1 MDACAIHK
9 WTILKPI
16 YEDVKKKVCFLKLT
30 LIDESGNTINLLL
43 YFDDVNPLQT
53 ICNQIEK
60 YFKGEKVYRGEYAYN
75 GEEESPRNYIG

>member
-1 MDACAIHK
+1 MDTYAIHK

-30 LIDESGNTINLLL
+30 LVNESGNTISLLL
-43 YFDDVNPLQT
+43 YFEDATPLQA

-60 YFKGEKVYRGEYAYN
+60 YFKGEEVYRGEYADN
-75 GEEESPRNYIG
+75 GEEFSIRNYIG